1 MSLRSVIFKN
11 RKSRQYLTS
20 YAILMVGAASSR
32 DGSMLAKKR
41 LFIAAESR
49 SHAKLRYFGV
59 VSYETSGT
67 RKAS

>member
-1 MSLRSVIFKN
+1 
-11 RKSRQYLTS
+11 
-20 YAILMVGAASSR
+20 MVGAASSR

-49 SHAKLRYFGV
+49 SHAKPRYFGV
-59 VSYETSGT
+59 VSYEASGT